1 MLICFM
7 TFLYENRYT
16 PNRTFIIIFQG
27 ECKMLNRVIQ
37 VPSSLQNLEILK
49 RFSGFILEL
58 LCIEEIGIY

>member
-1 MLICFM
+1 M

-16 PNRTFIIIFQG
+16 TNRTFIIIFQG